1 MIPAGVAIAVL
12 VGLALALVLAGVTAR
27 RRPYDWERDGL

>member
-1 MIPAGVAIAVL
+1 MIPAGVAIVVL
-12 VGLALALVLAGVTAR
+12 VGLAGALVAAHVCAR